1 MATDDTQNS
10 RLTVTSEDFADCRV
24 VSLTGSIDH
33 TNSDAFVEQL
43 GGIAGGIAKGGGMV
57 IDLSAL
63 SFISSAGL
71 RALLLAEAQ
80 VKEAGGRMIICG
92 LSGTVQEVFR
102 ISMFDSLLTVADG
115 PREAVAGISD
125 AAAGAYKG

>member
-1 MATDDTQNS
+1 MATENTQNS
-10 RLTVTSEDFADCRV
+10 RLSVSSEDFADCRV

-33 TNSDAFVEQL
+33 TNSDDFVEQL
-43 GGIAGGIAKGGGMV
+43 GEIAGGISRGGGMV

-80 VKEAGGRMIICG
+80 VKEAGGRMIVCG
-92 LSGTVQEVFR
+92 LAGTVQEVFR
-102 ISMFDSLLTVADG
+102 ISMFDSLLTVAAG
-115 PREAVAGISD
+115 PGDAVAGISD